1 MLQLRC
7 FYILITICFAVIKG
21 LFLFFVNLF
30 VCFCLLLFFGGVF
43 WGVLGGEFFGGFS
56 LLLFVFISK
65 KSNNILIL
73 S

>member
-30 VCFCLLLFFGGVF
+30 VCFCLLLFFGVFLGGGFGGGVF
-43 WGVLGGEFFGGFS
+43 WGFFIVVVCFY
-56 LLLFVFISK
+56 
-65 KSNNILIL
+65 
-73 S
+73 